1 MKSCAKVRR
10 PVYCQPPEDYQHG
23 VLPANWSGRVENSDH
38 EISSV
43 EIKYRKKK
51 LIGYF
56 CDIHMRILE
65 PYKNYFWDFYNPLKQ
80 NVKDKMDYVLQ
91 IVISVHRV
99 PTKFFKHLED
109 GIYEIRIE
117 VGSNI
122 YRIFAFFDDNKLV
135 VLLHGFQKKTQKT
148 PRKEIERAKKLRKD
162 YYDDKESKN
171 DK

>member
-1 MKSCAKVRR
+1 
-10 PVYCQPPEDYQHG
+10 
-23 VLPANWSGRVENSDH
+23 
-38 EISSV
+38 
-43 EIKYRKKK
+43 
-51 LIGYF
+51 
-56 CDIHMRILE
+56 MRILE

-80 NVKDKMDYVLQ
+80 NVKDKIDYVLQ
-91 IVISVHRV
+91 IVISVQRV

-162 YYDDKESKN
+162 YYHDKESKN